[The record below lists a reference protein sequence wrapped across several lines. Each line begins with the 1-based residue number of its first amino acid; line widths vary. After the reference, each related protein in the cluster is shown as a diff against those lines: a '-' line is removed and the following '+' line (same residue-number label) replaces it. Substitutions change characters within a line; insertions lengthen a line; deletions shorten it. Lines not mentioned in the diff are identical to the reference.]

1 LAGRLEELER
11 RLSTRARREI
21 SPDDLP
27 TESELR
33 VLRLLGSGLTQRE
46 IGSQLFLSQNTV
58 KSHTRALYRKLHAS
72 TREEAV
78 AQARALGII

>member
-1 LAGRLEELER
+1 MSSK
-11 RLSTRARREI
+11 RLSTRSRREI

-46 IGSQLFLSQNTV
+46 IGSELFLSANTV
-58 KSHTRALYRKLHAS
+58 KSHTRALYRKLNAS
-72 TREEAV
+72 SREEAI
-78 AQARALGII
+78 AQARELGII